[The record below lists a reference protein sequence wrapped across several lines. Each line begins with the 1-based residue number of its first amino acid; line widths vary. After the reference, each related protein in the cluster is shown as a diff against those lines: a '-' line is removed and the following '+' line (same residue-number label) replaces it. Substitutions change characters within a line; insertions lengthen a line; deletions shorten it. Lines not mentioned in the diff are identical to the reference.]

1 MVRID
6 FATLNAYLSNRQC
19 PVFMYS
25 DGTVSLE
32 LDLKKRLIG
41 CWDNLNDASA
51 DLKQSVDICVRVGNQ
66 LLERCFPFY
75 VDTDWRVVTQAGRPR
90 SLGEFGMD
98 WIMFRNR
105 VTVCSRKSVGM
116 RLQAGN
122 FHRIRM
128 LMRIVKAWSAGLILT
143 NMLRKDNGD

>member
-75 VDTDWRVVTQAGRPR
+75 DSNVTLPA
-90 SLGEFGMD
+90 
-98 WIMFRNR
+98 
-105 VTVCSRKSVGM
+105 
-116 RLQAGN
+116 
-122 FHRIRM
+122 
-128 LMRIVKAWSAGLILT
+128 
-143 NMLRKDNGD
+143 

>member
-6 FATLNAYLSNRQC
+6 FATLNAYLGNRQC

-25 DGTVSLE
+25 DGKVSLE

-41 CWDNLNDASA
+41 CWDNLNDVSA

-75 VDTDWRVVTQAGRPR
+75 IDTDWRVVTKMPA
-90 SLGEFGMD
+90 
-98 WIMFRNR
+98 
-105 VTVCSRKSVGM
+105 GM
-116 RLQAGN
+116 RLWAGS
-122 FHRIRM
+122 FHRIQIPTRTV
-128 LMRIVKAWSAGLILT
+128 RVWSAGLIWT
-143 NMLRKDNGD
+143 RAHRKDSGD